1 VPEKLRKLLA
11 LGAVGASF
19 GLVAVFALLV
29 FVTIPRA
36 NGGIDA
42 TSATITW
49 ISVAGVIVA
58 LVAVHL
64 LIAHRLWHGRPG
76 GP

>member
-1 VPEKLRKLLA
+1 MPDKLRKLLA

-29 FVTIPRA
+29 YVTIPRA
-36 NGGIDA
+36 NGGIDG
-42 TSATITW
+42 TSAAITW

-64 LIAHRLWHGRPG
+64 LIAHRLWHARPG
-76 GP
+76 AP

>member
-1 VPEKLRKLLA
+1 MPEKIRKLLA

-19 GLVAVFALLV
+19 GLLAVFGLLV
-29 FVTIPRA
+29 FLTIPRST
-36 NGGIDA
+36 GGIDG
-42 TSATITW
+42 TSAMVIW

-64 LIAHRLWHGRPG
+64 LIAHRLWHGRPDR
-76 GP
+76 P